1 MCVLL
6 WLKRVAIKKE
16 NVMAKKSVSSCCV
29 LRSAAHTVDK
39 RRGGSGGAVRKRCDG
54 RDGVVAVWGMGI
66 YPYSLYFVYGD
77 MGEGERC
84 VWCERFEVMEVDGK
98 VSDAEPEVLGR
109 VLERVGMMTMG
120 VRDRRDGGLGV
131 CVFVSDA
138 MAYSFGGYSH
148 EANHVADF
156 VCEQTGVRFGSYR
169 DGEAHAYIA
178 GWAARMMIDYA
189 LERFVSQNKEES
201 V

>member
-6 WLKRVAIKKE
+6 WLKRVAIKREK
-16 NVMAKKSVSSCCV
+16 VMAKKSFSSCCV
-29 LRSAAHTVDK
+29 LRGVAHTKDK
-39 RRGGSGGAVRKRCDG
+39 SGRRCDR

-84 VWCERFEVMEVDGK
+84 AWCERFEVMEVDGK

-169 DGEAHAYIA
+169 EGEAHAYIA

-189 LERFVSQNKEES
+189 LERFVSQNKEED

>member
-6 WLKRVAIKKE
+6 WLKIVAIKKE
-16 NVMAKKSVSSCCV
+16 KVMAKKSVSSCCV
-29 LRSAAHTVDK
+29 LRGSTRTMEKK
-39 RRGGSGGAVRKRCDG
+39 RVGDGGAMRKRCDG

-77 MGEGERC
+77 MGEGERS
-84 VWCERFEVMEVDGK
+84 VWCDRFEVMEVDGK
-98 VSDAEPEVLGR
+98 VSDTEPEVLGR

-120 VRDRRDGGLGV
+120 VKDRRDGGLGV

-148 EANHVADF
+148 EASHVADC
-156 VCEQTGVRFGSYR
+156 VCEQTVVIS
-169 DGEAHAYIA
+169 
-178 GWAARMMIDYA
+178 
-189 LERFVSQNKEES
+189 EEHTS
-201 V
+201 ELHSPDHLV